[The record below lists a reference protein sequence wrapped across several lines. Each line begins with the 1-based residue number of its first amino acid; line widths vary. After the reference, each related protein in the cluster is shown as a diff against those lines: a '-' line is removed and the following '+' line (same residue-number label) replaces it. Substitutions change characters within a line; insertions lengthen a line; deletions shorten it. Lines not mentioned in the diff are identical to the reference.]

1 MGARTGPCS
10 TATVMMAGLLGLACA
25 SPPNVP
31 LPVELPT
38 GFSEVGREPRS
49 DRWWEGLGDPELSR
63 LIEAALA
70 DNLDLGTVWDR
81 LVQARAVARREGAA
95 LLPTL
100 DLDGTVGT
108 TWSQQEGRA
117 SSASFGGTGLRR
129 VDRFRLGVVLSWE
142 IDVFGRLR
150 AARDALR
157 YDAEASEADVQAAA
171 ITLAAQVAS
180 QWSAVVEQERQLALL
195 DAQIETNEDVSRLVT
210 MRFRSGQAGAADVL
224 RQRQLTEQRRGEQHR
239 VAADVQVARH
249 ALAVLLGRA
258 PSDLDLT
265 LPPSLP
271 EPGPIPETG
280 LPSELLERRP
290 DVRRAY
296 LAVLASDRN
305 LHVARADRLP
315 RLALT
320 SSPEFTS
327 EVLADL
333 VDNWLIGVA
342 ANLTAPLFDAGR
354 RRAEVERV
362 RAVVSERIHG
372 YGQVVLTALREVED
386 ALVQE
391 QQQRKRIESLEAQL
405 ELAQGTLRR
414 LRDRYVKGGSDYLDV
429 LSALSSQQD
438 LERELLT
445 ARRELLDFRIALH
458 RALAGGFPLELPGNA
473 ELVSASPSRVKSVE
487 DGDPRRG
494 K

>member
-1 MGARTGPCS
+1 MTIS
-10 TATVMMAGLLGLACA
+10 LFGLACA
-25 SPPNVP
+25 TPPDVP
-31 LPVELPT
+31 LPVELPK
-38 GFSEVGREPRS
+38 GFSESGREPRS
-49 DRWWEGLGDPELSR
+49 DRWWESLGEPDLSR
-63 LIEAALA
+63 LIESALV

-81 LVQARAVARREGAA
+81 LVQARAIARREGAA

-108 TWSQQEGRA
+108 TWSNQAGRA

-129 VDRFRLGVVLSWE
+129 VDRFRVGVMFSWE
-142 IDVFGRLR
+142 LDVFGRLR

-180 QWSAVVEQERQLALL
+180 QWAAVVEQERQLALL
-195 DAQIETNEDVSRLVT
+195 DAQIETNENVSRLVT

-239 VAADVQVARH
+239 VAAEVQVARH

-258 PSDLDLT
+258 PSDLELT
-265 LPPSLP
+265 LPPALP
-271 EPGPIPETG
+271 EPGAIPETG

-296 LAVLASDRN
+296 LAVLAADRN

-320 SSPEFTS
+320 SSPQFTS

-333 VDNWLIGVA
+333 IDNWLIGVA

-354 RRAEVERV
+354 RRAEVDRV

-386 ALVQE
+386 SLVQE

-405 ELAQGTLRR
+405 ELAQGTLAR

-445 ARRELLDFRIALH
+445 ARRELLDIRIALH
-458 RALAGGFPLELPGNA
+458 RALAGGFALEAPRDADLA
-473 ELVSASPSRVKSVE
+473 SAVPSGVMRVMATA
-487 DGDPRRG
+487 DGDPRR
-494 K
+494 KMR